1 MPKKTHFLPK
11 AFVFNSFKK
20 TIHSVVPIKIN
31 SNALLPFLYC
41 DAIII
46 AYSLSFHIIANQSK
60 LKTNEDKKIDF
71 LVRCH
76 AIDALI

>member
-31 SNALLPFLYC
+31 YNALLTFLYC
-41 DAIII
+41 DGIMTTD
-46 AYSLSFHIIANQSK
+46 SLSFYTTANQSK
-60 LKTNEDKKIDF
+60 LKTNEN
-71 LVRCH
+71 
-76 AIDALI
+76 